1 MKNVIRGVILAG
13 LIGLGVWLWIYYH
26 PTPEVAIKRRLAEV
40 AKTVSFA
47 GKDGMITQ
55 AARSQKFADFFGKEV
70 TIHIDLPE
78 GTQHEA
84 ASRDEI
90 ARTYLWLRMNFRVF
104 KVDFL
109 DPNITLGPDR
119 KSAIVEVTVRAA
131 TSSEKYF
138 IVQELRLTLREVDGE
153 WLILRVETIKTLS

>member
-1 MKNVIRGVILAG
+1 MKNVIRITVALV
-13 LIGLGVWLWIYYH
+13 LIGLGVWLWLYLH
-26 PTPEVAIKRRLAEV
+26 PSPEVAIRRRLAEV
-40 AKTVSFA
+40 AKTVSFS
-47 GKDGMITQ
+47 GQEGMISR
-55 AARSQKFADFFGKEV
+55 AARSQKFADYFGKEV
-70 TIHIDLPE
+70 TLHIDLPE

-90 ARTYLWLRMNFRVF
+90 AKTYMWLRWNFRTFTVE
-104 KVDFL
+104 FL

-119 KSAIVEVTVRAA
+119 KSAILEVTVRAA

-138 IVQELRLTLREVDGE
+138 IVQELRLTMREVEGE